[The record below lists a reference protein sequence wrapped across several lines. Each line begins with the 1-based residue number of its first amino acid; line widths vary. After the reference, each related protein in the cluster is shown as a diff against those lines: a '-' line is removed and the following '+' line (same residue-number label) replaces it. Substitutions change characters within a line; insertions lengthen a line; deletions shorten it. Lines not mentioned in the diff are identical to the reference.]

1 MKKTPI
7 VCEDVT
13 PAFPPYPVA
22 VRAGELL
29 FVSGLRP
36 AGPAGFADLP
46 EAGRE
51 QMQGYPLADLTEE
64 RVIAD
69 SWAVHDSLE
78 KVLVAAGTHSD
89 QVLRQHIWQRDKRY
103 FPSYEHVRVHWQ
115 PTPAP
120 SSGLGV
126 TAVVGRGSHWIGVD
140 AIAACTQAGG
150 VFGERQVMSDVY
162 DPNLP
167 AASHYCQA
175 IRSGPFAFFAG
186 HIPIKTAEPGKPLV
200 NSYDDVPEE
209 GRFLSTGRSHPD
221 SRHGPI
227 ASQTWYVYN
236 ELRRTLAGTAWIWK
250 TS

>member
-7 VCEDVT
+7 VCEDVI

-36 AGPAGFADLP
+36 DGPAGFADLP

-51 QMQGYPLADLTEE
+51 QMQGYPLADLTEG
-64 RVIAD
+64 RVVAD

-78 KVLVAAGTHSD
+78 KVLHAAGTPSD

-126 TAVVGRGSHWIGVD
+126 TDVIGRGRHWIGID
-140 AIAACTQAGG
+140 AIAACIQPRRRVRRAPGDD
-150 VFGERQVMSDVY
+150 RR
-162 DPNLP
+162 LRRRP
-167 AASHYCQA
+167 A
-175 IRSGPFAFFAG
+175 RGLTLLSGNTLGSVRLLRRA
-186 HIPIKTAEPGKPLV
+186 
-200 NSYDDVPEE
+200 
-209 GRFLSTGRSHPD
+209 HPD
-221 SRHGPI
+221 QDGRNRK
-227 ASQTWYVYN
+227 A
-236 ELRRTLAGTAWIWK
+236 AGQLL
-250 TS
+250 

>member
-7 VCEDVT
+7 VCEDVA

-46 EAGRE
+46 EEGRG

-64 RVIAD
+64 RVVAD

-78 KVLVAAGTHSD
+78 KILVAAGTNRD

-120 SSGLGV
+120 SSGLGI
-126 TAVVGRGSHWIGVD
+126 TDVVGCGRHWIGVD

-150 VFGERQVMSDVY
+150 VFGERQVMTDVY
-162 DPNLP
+162 NPDLP

-175 IRSGPFAFFAG
+175 IRSGPFAFLPVTFRSRQQNPANRWSTLMTTCQRRVVSSRRDAAIPTAG
-186 HIPIKTAEPGKPLV
+186 TAL
-200 NSYDDVPEE
+200 
-209 GRFLSTGRSHPD
+209 SHPKPGMYTTNCAAH
-221 SRHGPI
+221 SR
-227 ASQTWYVYN
+227 A
-236 ELRRTLAGTAWIWK
+236 TAWIWK